1 MNIFSYI
8 WHSIKSFFVYEE
20 KPVVKQSKPRTKT
33 TTKASEPTETTETAK
48 PKTTRTRKPKEETKT
63 TETAKPT
70 EDKPKVTRRR
80 VKKDDSL

>member
-33 TTKASEPTETTETAK
+33 TTKASDSSKTETAK
-48 PKTTRTRKPKEETKT
+48 PKTTRTKT
-63 TETAKPT
+63 TTKASEPT
-70 EDKPKVTRRR
+70 
-80 VKKDDSL
+80 